1 MAQQDQDLTGEVGT
15 GLDTPVPPSGAGRT
29 GRPSVRTVVKVSAVV
44 AVVVAVVIVA
54 NTVDLPDPQSIR
66 SQVSDAGWW
75 GIAGF
80 IVLYAVLSST
90 PFPASTL
97 TIASGLLFGLAVGA
111 SVVVFAA
118 TVGAYL
124 AYWMARKL
132 GRGQVARSEWGKLR
146 RLDALLGRRGL
157 ISVLL
162 VRLVPLPFSLVN
174 YAAGVSAVG
183 QRDYVLGTMV
193 GIVPGT
199 VAYTALG
206 AYGTSPL
213 SWPFAI
219 ALLAVLVIAAGSAL
233 LAKKLGLTAEKA
245 PDSEPVPGEAR

>member
-1 MAQQDQDLTGEVGT
+1 MTQDRPTRSRRGT
-15 GLDTPVPPSGAGRT
+15 TLKLLA
-29 GRPSVRTVVKVSAVV
+29 A
-44 AVVVAVVIVA
+44 AVVVIAVVIVLG
-54 NTVDLPDPQSIR
+54 TVDLPDPSFIR
-66 SQVSDAGWW
+66 DRVASAGPW
-75 GIAGF
+75 GIALF
-80 IVLYAVLSST
+80 VVLYAVLSAT

-111 SVVVFAA
+111 TVVVFAA

-124 AYWMARKL
+124 GYWGARAL
-132 GRGQVARSEWGKLR
+132 GRGQVARTEWDRLR
-146 RLDALLGRRGL
+146 RLDAMLGRRGL
-157 ISVLL
+157 LSVLL

-183 QRDYVLGTMV
+183 QRDYVVGTMI
-193 GIVPGT
+193 GIVPAT

-219 ALLAVLVIAAGSAL
+219 ALLAVLAIAAGSAL
-233 LAKKLGLTAEKA
+233 LARRLGLTGATE
-245 PDSEPVPGEAR
+245 